1 MKIVIMENIL
11 LPSDLTLASL
21 YPIHEICRTS
31 AQQPCNIYV
40 IHTLNMPTGIAD
52 LLFIQQRKPYEM
64 VPDQFSE
71 ALGMLRRKY
80 APTLQLLSFEF
91 LWSNTRL
98 YLRHYM
104 GSRNIGSIYLLEDH
118 PYRHRLP
125 QSTPLL
131 PVLHKCNTPVI
142 YVEKPQ
148 TPEFGTLTTLLY
160 KTKMPA

>member
-1 MKIVIMENIL
+1 MKNIL
-11 LPSDLTLASL
+11 LPTDLTLASL
-21 YPIHEICRTS
+21 YPIHEICRKQ
-31 AQQPCNIYV
+31 AEEPCNIYV
-40 IHTLNMPTGIAD
+40 VHTLNMPTGIAD

-64 VPDQFSE
+64 VPDQFGE
-71 ALGMLRRKY
+71 ALEMLRRKY
-80 APTLQLLSFEF
+80 APGLQLLSFEF

-104 GSRNIGSIYLLEDH
+104 ESRNIGSIYLLEDH

-131 PVLHKCNTPVI
+131 PVLHKCKTPMI
-142 YVEKPQ
+142 HVEKPHM
-148 TPEFGTLTTLLY
+148 PEYGTLTTLLY

>member
-1 MKIVIMENIL
+1 MKNIL
-11 LPSDLTLASL
+11 LPTDLTLASL
-21 YPIHEICRTS
+21 YPVHEICRKH
-31 AQQPCNIYV
+31 AGQPINIYV
-40 IHTLNMPTGIAD
+40 VHTLHMPTGIAD

-64 VPDQFSE
+64 VSDQFTE
-71 ALGMLRRKY
+71 ALEMLRRKY
-80 APTLQLLSFEF
+80 APALQLLSFEF

-104 GSRNIGSIYLLEDH
+104 ESRGIGSIYMLEDH

-131 PVLHKCNTPVI
+131 PVLHKCHSPI
-142 YVEKPQ
+142 ISVEKPN

>member
-1 MKIVIMENIL
+1 MKNIL
-11 LPSDLTLASL
+11 LPTDLTLASL
-21 YPIHEICRTS
+21 YPIHEICRN
-31 AQQPCNIYV
+31 QKGEPCNIYV
-40 IHTLNMPTGIAD
+40 VHTLNMPTGIAD
-52 LLFIQQRKPYEM
+52 LLFIRQRKPYEM

-71 ALGMLRRKY
+71 ALEMLRRKY
-80 APTLQLLSFEF
+80 ASVLQLLSFEF

-98 YLRHYM
+98 YLRQFM
-104 GSRNIGSIYLLEDH
+104 ESRNIGSICLLEDH

-131 PVLHKCNTPVI
+131 SVLQKCNIPVI
-142 YVEKPQ
+142 HVEKPH